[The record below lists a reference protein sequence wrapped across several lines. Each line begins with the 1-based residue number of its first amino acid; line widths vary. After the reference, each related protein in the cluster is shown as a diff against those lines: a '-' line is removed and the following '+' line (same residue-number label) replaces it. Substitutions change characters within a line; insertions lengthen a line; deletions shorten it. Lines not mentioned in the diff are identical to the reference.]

1 MRGREVG
8 ETGQRNKDWRRKYG
22 TGSELRCA
30 NWVEAVG
37 VDSVELQEGCVE
49 DERRVRDVMESRRR
63 RKWKCMLKG
72 VVKTGVVKLCRRV
85 GVSRN
90 REGVAA

>member
-1 MRGREVG
+1 METWLLIGPGLRWMFPDRNRRIATRGREVG

-22 TGSELRCA
+22 TGRELRCA

-37 VDSVELQEGCVE
+37 VDSVEMQEGCVE

-63 RKWKCMLKG
+63 RKWKCILSG
-72 VVKTGVVKLCRRV
+72 
-85 GVSRN
+85 
-90 REGVAA
+90 